1 MDDFS
6 GNKVSGTSVTA
17 KKNIAIS
24 IQRPTT
30 MQKRTRRGFSSYAN
44 LWDATQDIQYDK
56 NTPIVDQT
64 VVKTIY
70 DPCPPGFCLPPAILF
85 SGMSISNQFTQVST
99 KISDVADLNALY
111 PSAHGVTIYGGLN
124 KTGDKIFNPAL
135 GAIESTENYQ
145 LLYLDEEADLWTAG
159 GSDQNYVFWS
169 FTTNQVIHVG
179 SSPKDSGLPVRGIK
193 EQ

>member
-1 MDDFS
+1 
-6 GNKVSGTSVTA
+6 
-17 KKNIAIS
+17 
-24 IQRPTT
+24 
-30 MQKRTRRGFSSYAN
+30 MQKMPSKRYSSYMN
-44 LWDATQDIQYDK
+44 LWNAIQNIEYNSK
-56 NTPIVDQT
+56 TPIEDQT

-85 SGMSISNQFTQVST
+85 SGMSISNNFTQVST
-99 KISDVADLNALY
+99 VIKDVADLNALY

-124 KTGDKIFNPAL
+124 KAGDKIFNPAL
-135 GAIESTENYQ
+135 GAIESTNDYQ
-145 LLYLDEEADLWTAG
+145 LLYLDEEADLWTAT
-159 GSDQNYVFWS
+159 GSNRNYVFWS

>member
-1 MDDFS
+1 M
-6 GNKVSGTSVTA
+6 
-17 KKNIAIS
+17 
-24 IQRPTT
+24 
-30 MQKRTRRGFSSYAN
+30 N
-44 LWDATQDIQYDK
+44 LWNAIQNIEYESK
-56 NTPIVDQT
+56 SPIEDQT

-135 GAIESTENYQ
+135 GAIENTKNYQ
-145 LLYLDEEADLWTAG
+145 LLYLDEEANLWTASG
-159 GSDQNYVFWS
+159 GSTNYVYWS
-169 FTTNQVIHVG
+169 FMLGQEIQVG
-179 SSPKDSGLPVRGIK
+179 SSFKDGGLPVRGIK